1 MMFTFRCG
9 SANVPPMSTR
19 SPTELVLK
27 NAPPGSRPAGFAAVT
42 WEARATFGPYLRG
55 LRDAARLSLRAASD
69 RIGVSFSYL
78 SKIETGERRSPPT
91 IKVLDRMAQVYG
103 RDLRE
108 IMHEAGFRF
117 ETPDEL
123 LALAE
128 SVDARFLRLVTHPD
142 LRPMRMDAV
151 VIEMIPPL
159 VKRQWIEFAR
169 KLETRLAGEATT
181 VDEILRGKDDDA
193 PADRT
198 APDQGSTRPAKAGRS
213 KRSRP

>member
-1 MMFTFRCG
+1 M
-9 SANVPPMSTR
+9 PTR

-27 NAPPGSRPAGFAAVT
+27 NAPPGLRPAGFAAVT
-42 WEARATFGPYLRG
+42 WEARTTFGPYLRG
-55 LRDAARLSLRAASD
+55 LRDAARLSLRAASA

-78 SKIETGERRSPPT
+78 AKMETGERPSPPT
-91 IKVLDRMAQVYG
+91 IKVLDRMALVYG

-169 KLETRLAGEATT
+169 KLETRLVGDAAT
-181 VDEILRGKDDDA
+181 VDEILRGKAEDTSTEGA
-193 PADRT
+193 VPAHG
-198 APDQGSTRPAKAGRS
+198 PTRPTTGTKNKRS
-213 KRSRP
+213 KP